1 MVLSPCIHVV
11 RHVGRCSSRC
21 CYMKARTCTA
31 GSPTFKYTP
40 ADEQKM
46 YCSKSGSASRIGAV
60 SVASRPFV
68 SYTTAG
74 HWTVL
79 TLTIHVCIFTISVCL
94 TVNYLTKV

>member
-1 MVLSPCIHVV
+1 MLPHKSTHMHC
-11 RHVGRCSSRC
+11 RES
-21 CYMKARTCTA
+21 
-31 GSPTFKYTP
+31 TFKYTP

-60 SVASRPFV
+60 SVASRPFM

-79 TLTIHVCIFTISVCL
+79 ILTIQCASSLSQVCL
-94 TVNYLTKV
+94 TVNYLTKM

>member
-1 MVLSPCIHVV
+1 MT
-11 RHVGRCSSRC
+11 
-21 CYMKARTCTA
+21 ARICTA

-60 SVASRPFV
+60 SVASRPFM
-68 SYTTAG
+68 SYTTAA

-79 TLTIHVCIFTISVCL
+79 TLRFRCASSLSQVCL
-94 TVNYLTKV
+94 TVNHLAEI